1 MGNLAL
7 SVFAFP
13 FFFFCTIHC
22 CSLDCIFRSDVVPYI
37 KFAAFIYLCLCIC
50 NSRIFQKSF
59 FWGSNENRKKNG
71 IVLVVCDFGV
81 WFLDNGEA
89 WLDSFGWIALR
100 ESTSFRLCLIGV
112 RMNRWKMRM
121 WTKLDCFVCLYIH
134 CHPTNYTIPN
144 IYFSWFHFEEDVI
157 LDSWYIHAS
166 CCLLFL
172 CFCFREKYIIWA
184 PKDVTCHVIVCVC
197 VFFFFFFCLQKFPAL
212 QIDPQRYELV
222 SKFITLVEWTC

>member
-1 MGNLAL
+1 MFISSLSSFICIGNHGKEIQGGRWECELNL
-7 SVFAFP
+7 
-13 FFFFCTIHC
+13 
-22 CSLDCIFRSDVVPYI
+22 
-37 KFAAFIYLCLCIC
+37 
-50 NSRIFQKSF
+50 
-59 FWGSNENRKKNG
+59 
-71 IVLVVCDFGV
+71 IVLY
-81 WFLDNGEA
+81 A
-89 WLDSFGWIALR
+89 
-100 ESTSFRLCLIGV
+100 
-112 RMNRWKMRM
+112 
-121 WTKLDCFVCLYIH
+121 YIH
-134 CHPTNYTIPN
+134 CHFFTPTNYTIPN